1 MSGGGRIANARST
14 GTRIPTS
21 AAMSSASRTSV
32 PTWTGRRMAHRRRHL
47 RPRRH
52 RRRMPQPLEIARP
65 DGELDHHPPNRIPA
79 HDIAGFNDRVSTRT
93 LDVSRT
99 QPVAMPFHC

>member
-1 MSGGGRIANARST
+1 
-14 GTRIPTS
+14 
-21 AAMSSASRTSV
+21 
-32 PTWTGRRMAHRRRHL
+32 
-47 RPRRH
+47 
-52 RRRMPQPLEIARP
+52 MPQPLEIARP